1 MTLTQLRYFLTLTEH
16 LNFTRA
22 ANALF
27 ISQTT
32 LSQHISKM
40 EEELQTALFLR
51 NRSGL
56 VLTPEGQYLKNMA
69 LMVITE
75 VDALPEALKDI
86 RSLSAVPAI
95 PKTFVVAIDTVAFSQ
110 DRMLTSKFI
119 SALESLREAYP
130 KTEFIVHCFR
140 QDDILQALL
149 DKSIDVAVGLIKLPP
164 YHKLQARELKRQPMN
179 LMLKYQ
185 PQWEEKIPDFED
197 IKNALNTMDIYTVNF
212 SSSHNLEIKKWLEEN
227 GCQRELQYVESSW
240 QLQMKLMLE
249 NIVVFIPPHN
259 VSPEFD
265 LLNFYTISI
274 SEMSLPRFLAWNT
287 ENNHPLIDNFVKKIL

>member
-265 LLNFYTISI
+265 LLNF
-274 SEMSLPRFLAWNT
+274 
-287 ENNHPLIDNFVKKIL
+287 

>member
-274 SEMSLPRFLAWNT
+274 SELSLPRFLAWNT